1 MWYLS
6 TLFSIWR
13 FQIEILQNSWKDSDI
28 NNQLYDFLA
37 NKGPDFKDRYISEIL
52 NYTDSDIEEKHDFIQ
67 WVFPTDEPSSI
78 AHDVPIIDDEVITLF
93 QKSEEA
99 QTNLKNAKDWY
110 LSFLFRNSHWKT
122 KYDHNHLRITRVI
135 KCLRLL
141 LGDEEADN
149 FKQKVYGMVASRI
162 MFIDEAAK
170 RYWAK
175 A

>member
-1 MWYLS
+1 MKDKQLFKFLEDKS
-6 TLFSIWR
+6 T
-13 FQIEILQNSWKDSDI
+13 
-28 NNQLYDFLA
+28 DFR
-37 NKGPDFKDRYISEIL
+37 DRYISDIL
-52 NYTDSDIEEKHDFIQ
+52 NFSDRDIEEKHDFIQ

-78 AHDVPIIDDEVITLF
+78 ARDVPIVDDEVIILF
-93 QKSEEA
+93 QKSEKA
-99 QTNLKNAKDWY
+99 QTNLKKAKDWY
-110 LSFLFRNSHWKT
+110 LGFLFRNSHWKK

-141 LGDEEADN
+141 LGDEEADD